1 VTKDELLAALRAER
15 ASAEEDALF
24 WADLMKQAAGPT
36 IEEVARNYLRNASRS
51 HTAGRAI
58 DWVNDG
64 IHSTDCL
71 DVDAAR
77 LLVRTLMDEVN
88 R

>member
-1 VTKDELLAALRAER
+1 MTKDELLTALRAER
-15 ASAEEDALF
+15 ASAEEDALY
-24 WADLMKQAAGPT
+24 WTGVMKRAAGPT
-36 IEEVARNYLRNASRS
+36 IEEVARSYLRNASRS
-51 HTAGRAI
+51 HTAVRAI

-77 LLVRTLMDEVN
+77 LLVRALMDEVN